1 MKMERAAAVRLLR
14 VLIARGLCSDA
25 PLADA
30 TIKNIALQAGVGNE
44 FDVARDYALQQG
56 WLVNVA
62 ADWSRLSPTGYAAA
76 TA

>member
-1 MKMERAAAVRLLR
+1 MERAAAIRLLR
-14 VLIARGLCSDA
+14 VLIARGLRSDA

-30 TIKNIALQAGVGNE
+30 TIENIGLQAGVGNE

-56 WLVNVA
+56 WLVNVVA
-62 ADWSRLSPTGYAAA
+62 GWSRLSPTGYATA

>member
-1 MKMERAAAVRLLR
+1 MERAAATRLLR
-14 VLIARGLCSDA
+14 VLIARGLCPDA

>member
-1 MKMERAAAVRLLR
+1 MERAAAIRLLR
-14 VLIARGLCSDA
+14 VLIARGLRSDA

-30 TIKNIALQAGVGNE
+30 TIENIGLQAGVGNE

-56 WLVNVA
+56 WPVNVVA
-62 ADWSRLSPTGYAAA
+62 GWSRLSPTGYATA

>member
-1 MKMERAAAVRLLR
+1 MERAAATRLLR
-14 VLIARGLCSDA
+14 VLVDRGLRPDA

-44 FDVARDYALQQG
+44 FNVARDYALQQG

-76 TA
+76 TT